1 MEHHCNNGEI
11 ASYNSLGCAY
21 GISSRGDEALK
32 IFQKACQRLTPQTK
46 AALRVDILS
55 RIIRMYSN
63 AGQDSLKHFYLKQM
77 DETLQEIISRE
88 PEARKNW
95 TNFEID
101 CQLKY
106 VFLFMEQGNFP
117 VALEHMDKAKAL
129 LDSHVDIAFW
139 LNVQLVQLQ
148 YYTRTKEYDKSIALI
163 DEVTSVVLNHDA
175 SIFATFINYKAST
188 QIDKGDIDG
197 AIETRRYLIRTQDSL
212 DNVFQQIS
220 YDK

>member
-1 MEHHCNNGEI
+1 M
-11 ASYNSLGCAY
+11 
-21 GISSRGDEALK
+21 K

-63 AGQDSLKHFYLKQM
+63 AGQDSLKHIYLKQM

-106 VFLFMEQGNFP
+106 GVPLYGTGEFSCG
-117 VALEHMDKAKAL
+117 
-129 LDSHVDIAFW
+129 IGT
-139 LNVQLVQLQ
+139 
-148 YYTRTKEYDKSIALI
+148 Y
-163 DEVTSVVLNHDA
+163 
-175 SIFATFINYKAST
+175 
-188 QIDKGDIDG
+188 G
-197 AIETRRYLIRTQDSL
+197 
-212 DNVFQQIS
+212 
-220 YDK
+220 

>member
-148 YYTRTKEYDKSIALI
+148 YYTRTKEYDKKYCV
-163 DEVTSVVLNHDA
+163 D
-175 SIFATFINYKAST
+175 
-188 QIDKGDIDG
+188 
-197 AIETRRYLIRTQDSL
+197 R
-212 DNVFQQIS
+212 
-220 YDK
+220 